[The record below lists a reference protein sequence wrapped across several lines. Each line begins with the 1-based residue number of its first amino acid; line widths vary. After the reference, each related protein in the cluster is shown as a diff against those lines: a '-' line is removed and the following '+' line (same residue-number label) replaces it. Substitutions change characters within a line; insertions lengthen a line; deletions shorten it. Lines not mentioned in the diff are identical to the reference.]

1 MAYHLTEKRLESARA
16 NLQKAWQAH
25 RAKRALRPERP
36 PNLKHGFFACDLRR
50 SVILL
55 GEDVSE
61 YDAHVER
68 FEHSL
73 APVTERER
81 QIVAWLAEAAWR
93 LIRGYRA
100 RANAQSRKLR
110 KLLDSF
116 VEQAP
121 LNPRDT
127 KALAFL
133 LVEMFNDEPY
143 LLACVTRLRDQF
155 EWLLGRL
162 FIERTG
168 SDQGFRLESAAK
180 STKWNQMAGF
190 DEGLGVGGE
199 VLGTG
204 DFRF

>member
-1 MAYHLTEKRLESARA
+1 MAYNLTEKRLESARE

-36 PNLKHGFFACDLRR
+36 PNLKHAFFARDLRQ

-55 GEDVSE
+55 GEDVSQ
-61 YDAHVER
+61 YDAHVRR
-68 FEHSL
+68 FEQGL
-73 APVTERER
+73 TPQTERER
-81 QIVAWLAEAAWR
+81 QIVARLAEAAWR

-110 KLLDSF
+110 KLLDSV

-127 KALAFL
+127 KVLAFC

-168 SDQGFRLESAAK
+168 SDQGFRSLSPAK
-180 STKWNQMAGF
+180 FSKWDG
-190 DEGLGVGGE
+190 
-199 VLGTG
+199 G
-204 DFRF
+204 DFGF